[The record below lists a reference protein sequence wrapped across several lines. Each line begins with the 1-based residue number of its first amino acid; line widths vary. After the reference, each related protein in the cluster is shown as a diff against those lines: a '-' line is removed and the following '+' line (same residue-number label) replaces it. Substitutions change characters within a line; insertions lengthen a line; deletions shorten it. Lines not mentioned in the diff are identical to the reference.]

1 MINSFFGFKILQL
14 GMMGTS
20 VIYGSGDDGVAGFGS
35 TETYTGCQN
44 STRMSW
50 LPEGYLA
57 LF

>member
-1 MINSFFGFKILQL
+1 
-14 GMMGTS
+14 MMGTS